1 MNGQL
6 GEPSS
11 LTRIIRSFRKY
22 SRASR
27 YVMAGTRGSLSLGGG
42 KGCAESIRNVSSS
55 SEPVARSSLAK
66 VSGPINYLEGFYI
79 TVGSVR

>member
-27 YVMAGTRGSLSLGGG
+27 YVMAGTRGSLSLWGGRRDVPSPSETCPAAPSRTRDPLSR
-42 KGCAESIRNVSSS
+42 KLAVLSI
-55 SEPVARSSLAK
+55 
-66 VSGPINYLEGFYI
+66 
-79 TVGSVR
+79 T

>member
-27 YVMAGTRGSLSLGGG
+27 YVMAGTRGSLSRGVEGMCRVHPKRVQQLRAGR
-42 KGCAESIRNVSSS
+42 AILSRES
-55 SEPVARSSLAK
+55 
-66 VSGPINYLEGFYI
+66 
-79 TVGSVR
+79 

>member
-27 YVMAGTRGSLSLGGG
+27 YVMAGTRGSLSGGEEG
-42 KGCAESIRNVSSS
+42 MCRVHPKRVQQLRAGRAILSRES
-55 SEPVARSSLAK
+55 
-66 VSGPINYLEGFYI
+66 
-79 TVGSVR
+79 

>member
-27 YVMAGTRGSLSLGGG
+27 YVMAGTRGSLSLWGGEEG
-42 KGCAESIRNVSSS
+42 MCRVHPKRVQQLRAGRAILSRES
-55 SEPVARSSLAK
+55 
-66 VSGPINYLEGFYI
+66 
-79 TVGSVR
+79 